1 MKCVHRSASSGY
13 FAAVLVGWLSIAA
26 SVTFGNTPS
35 GKLPESAPGQN
46 ARAVL
51 IGLPLSFEANRGQ
64 TDPSVKFLSRGD
76 GYALFLTADSAV
88 FKLRASG
95 DKSPAV
101 VRMKLAGAN
110 AGAKLSGG
118 ETLSGTVNYF
128 IGNDP
133 SKWTNNVGTFGRVN
147 YQQIYPGIDLVYYG
161 TQRQL
166 EYDFIVTPGAD
177 PKQIGLEFEGAK
189 PTLGPDGS
197 LQLTLDGAPLTFR
210 KPVVY
215 QTIAGKKNM
224 IAGHYKLSG
233 GRVHFALGNYDH
245 KRALVIDPVLT
256 YLTYLGGSNF
266 DSIGFESYYGGSNA
280 TNPTQG
286 IAVDSSGNV
295 YVAGYTQ
302 STDFPV
308 QNALQATSTTQAQTG
323 FIAKLNAAG
332 SQLIYSTY
340 IGGDV
345 LHGNSTTRPYA
356 IAVDGSGNAY
366 VTGLTSSPYFP
377 VTAGAYQAVCGY
389 ATTSGNSCPNTQSA
403 FLTKLSSSGSLVY
416 STYLGHLN
424 ETGVAVAVDS
434 QGRAYVAGNSAAN
447 CTTAV
452 PSCFPTTANAV
463 LQGSVFNNTVHPTNQ
478 QVGSAFISVFDAAGA
493 NLLYSSLYGYSDITT
508 TNHGAT
514 YGVGVAVD
522 ASGNF
527 YLAGD
532 TQNDGLPVTAGAFQ
546 HYIGNTNPSLASN
559 SRGFVAKFNPV
570 SSGAGLAYATYLGGT
585 DPAQGAYSDGIG
597 GIAADA
603 AGNAYV
609 SGNASYNFPVTAGAY
624 DTNPCPF
631 TLCQNRGFLA
641 KINPAGSALV
651 WATFIGGTRP
661 DLSAVSSI
669 SAPRLDANG
678 NVYVSGAAGNNTQVP
693 LVNPL
698 QPANGFGGVF
708 VTKFDPT
715 GSTVLFSTVIYDPTA
730 NGGLFSSGVDVD
742 TQGNVYVAGNANV
755 GGLPATVGAFQ
766 HTIVGPAADGF
777 IAKLNLLLSPTIG
790 LVVAPATANAGS
802 PVTFTATV
810 TGVAGHPTP
819 TGTVNFMLGST
830 TLGSGTLNASGVASF
845 ISSAINGGNYSV
857 TAVYAGDNI
866 YSALTSAA
874 SALTIT
880 GSLPCNYFFSS
891 NGQAFPA
898 AGGVGNIAITVAAG
912 CPWTVGALPPFAT
925 LTSSGSGS
933 GNGTVTFTVAL
944 NSGGD
949 RSGPFTINGQT
960 FTIEQEASSITGL
973 NLIGSMPH
981 IAAEEN
987 WTTMFTM
994 VNNTGSSNQV
1004 RFSLFGSNL
1013 DASGGGNPL
1022 QLPLNLPQQASLGVL
1037 LGASLDNT
1045 LSPNASWIVSTG
1057 GQGIAPVQ
1065 TGSAQVSATGALG
1078 GFAIFHRFS
1087 DAQEAVVPLT
1097 AGTPNA
1103 PSYLLAF
1110 DNANGIVTSVAV
1122 ANVSSQT
1129 ANIGYIIRDDTGTQI
1144 GSGTLTALPGHGQI
1158 AFVLPDAA
1166 TGFPVTANKRGTVEF
1181 DTPAGGQISVLGIR
1195 NTPQATA
1202 LGTVTTLTTVPALA
1216 NVGTGGGSFAFI
1228 ASGGDGW
1235 QTTFVL
1241 VNAGN
1246 STAPASLKFFD
1257 PNGNPQS
1264 LPLSFPQTGVVNQAS
1279 SINPTL
1285 AAGATLLV
1293 QSSGAATLLTGSA
1306 QLTTPGN
1313 VSGFVIFRHNGQEAV
1328 VPIESRNASAY
1339 VLAFDNTGGTA
1350 TGLAVNAVTS
1360 STQAVNV
1367 PVVIR
1372 DDSGNQLATDSLPL
1386 AANGDFAGDLAQ
1398 NSATLGRILLPA
1410 TANIR
1415 GTVEFDAPAGVHIG
1429 VIGIR
1434 TPPTPTP
1441 TYTSL
1446 PALAR

>member
-1 MKCVHRSASSGY
+1 MTG
-13 FAAVLVGWLSIAA
+13 F
-26 SVTFGNTPS
+26 TT
-35 GKLPESAPGQN
+35 APQF
-46 ARAVL
+46 
-51 IGLPLSFEANRGQ
+51 P
-64 TDPSVKFLSRGD
+64 
-76 GYALFLTADSAV
+76 
-88 FKLRASG
+88 
-95 DKSPAV
+95 
-101 VRMKLAGAN
+101 
-110 AGAKLSGG
+110 
-118 ETLSGTVNYF
+118 
-128 IGNDP
+128 
-133 SKWTNNVGTFGRVN
+133 
-147 YQQIYPGIDLVYYG
+147 
-161 TQRQL
+161 
-166 EYDFIVTPGAD
+166 VTPGA
-177 PKQIGLEFEGAK
+177 
-189 PTLGPDGS
+189 
-197 LQLTLDGAPLTFR
+197 
-210 KPVVY
+210 Y
-215 QTIAGKKNM
+215 QM
-224 IAGHYKLSG
+224 
-233 GRVHFALGNYDH
+233 
-245 KRALVIDPVLT
+245 
-256 YLTYLGGSNF
+256 
-266 DSIGFESYYGGSNA
+266 
-280 TNPTQG
+280 
-286 IAVDSSGNV
+286 
-295 YVAGYTQ
+295 
-302 STDFPV
+302 
-308 QNALQATSTTQAQTG
+308 
-323 FIAKLNAAG
+323 
-332 SQLIYSTY
+332 
-340 IGGDV
+340 
-345 LHGNSTTRPYA
+345 
-356 IAVDGSGNAY
+356 
-366 VTGLTSSPYFP
+366 
-377 VTAGAYQAVCGY
+377 VCGY
-389 ATTSGNSCPNTQSA
+389 VNNFGDSCPNTQSA
-403 FLTKLSSSGSLVY
+403 FLTKLSPNGSLVY

-434 QGRAYVAGNSAAN
+434 QGRAYVAGNSSAN

-452 PSCFPTTANAV
+452 PTCFPTTANAV
-463 LQGSVFNNTVHPTNQ
+463 LQGSVFNNSVNPTNQ
-478 QVGSAFISVFDAAGA
+478 QVGSAFISVFDATGA

-532 TQNDGLPVTAGAFQ
+532 TQNSGLPVTAGAFQ
-546 HYIGNTNPSLASN
+546 HYIGNMNPALASN

-570 SSGAGLAYATYLGGT
+570 SAGAGLAYATYLGGT
-585 DPAQGAYSDGIG
+585 DPAQGAFSDGIG

-624 DTNPCPF
+624 DTNPCPS
-631 TLCQNRGFLA
+631 TLCQNRAFLA

-651 WATFIGGTRP
+651 WSTFIGGARP
-661 DLSAVSSI
+661 DLSAVNSI

-678 NVYVSGAAGNNTQVP
+678 NLYVSGAAGNNTQVP

-698 QPANGFGGVF
+698 QPANGFGGVY

-730 NGGLFSSGVDVD
+730 NGGLFNSGVDVD

-755 GGLPATVGAFQ
+755 GGLPVTAVAFQ
-766 HTIVGPAADGF
+766 HASAGSADGF
-777 IAKLNLLLSPTIG
+777 IAKLNLLLSPSIG
-790 LVVAPATANAGS
+790 LVVAPGTANAGS

-810 TGVAGHPTP
+810 TGVAGKPIA
-819 TGTVNFMLGST
+819 TGTVNFMAGAM
-830 TLGSGTLNASGVASF
+830 TLGSATLNAGGVATLV
-845 ISSAINGGNYSV
+845 SSAINGGNYSV
-857 TAVYAGDNI
+857 TPVYAGDSI
-866 YSALTSAA
+866 YATVTSAA
-874 SALTIT
+874 SPLTIT
-880 GSLPCNYFFSS
+880 GSLPCTYSFSS
-891 NGQAFPA
+891 NGQAFPST
-898 AGGVGNIAITVAAG
+898 GGAGNIAITVVAG

-949 RSGPFTINGQT
+949 RTGSFSINGQT
-960 FTIEQEASSITGL
+960 FTIEQEAASITGL

-1013 DASGGGNPL
+1013 DASGSGNAL

-1110 DNANGIVTSVAV
+1110 DNTNGIVTSVAV
-1122 ANVSSQT
+1122 ANVSSLM
-1129 ANIGYIIRDDTGTQI
+1129 ASIGYIIRDDTGAQI
-1144 GSGTLTALPGHGQI
+1144 GSGTLAALPGNGQI

-1195 NTPQATA
+1195 NTPQVTDQ
-1202 LGTVTTLTTVPALA
+1202 GMVTTLTTVPALA

-1241 VNAGN
+1241 VNAGS
-1246 STAPASLKFFD
+1246 STASATLKFFD
-1257 PNGNPQS
+1257 PNGNPLS
-1264 LPLSFPQTGVVNQAS
+1264 LPLSFPQTGVVNQAP

-1285 AAGATLLV
+1285 AAAATLLV
-1293 QSSGAATLLTGSA
+1293 QSSGAANLLTGSA
-1306 QLTTPGN
+1306 QLTTTGN

-1328 VPIESRNASAY
+1328 VPIESRNANAY

-1350 TGLAVNAVTS
+1350 TGLAVDAVTS
-1360 STQAVNV
+1360 STQPVNV

-1398 NSATLGRILLPA
+1398 NSPTLGRVLFPA

-1434 TPPTPTP
+1434 TPPTSTP